1 MTRLLVVLAV
11 VIAVVAVVFVAV
23 TLYVRS
29 HPFETFVK
37 FTRRS
42 LVRSGMER
50 QEIAAGDSSKVVYF
64 RGGSGARTIVL
75 VHGVNDQAGSWSTV
89 IPKLAPKFRLVAIDL
104 PGHGDSEPATGPLP
118 MRILVDALAGVI
130 DRESPNAPVILIGN
144 SMGGWVSMLYAAEH
158 PERVSHLVLED
169 ASGMTWDI
177 SHVPA
182 FPKNR
187 DEARRLLRMVQGPK
201 ADIPD
206 YLADAMVRIAP
217 TLPQGRVLQTNLAEW
232 LVDSKLARL
241 TMPVTLIWGAND
253 GLLPLDYANLLK
265 SRIPG
270 STLHIIEHGAHAPHR
285 QMPAEF
291 SRIVLGAVG

>member
-1 MTRLLVVLAV
+1 V
-11 VIAVVAVVFVAV
+11 
-23 TLYVRS
+23 
-29 HPFETFVK
+29 
-37 FTRRS
+37 
-42 LVRSGMER
+42 
-50 QEIAAGDSSKVVYF
+50 
-64 RGGSGARTIVL
+64 RTIVL

-104 PGHGDSEPATGPLP
+104 PGHGDSAPATGPLP
-118 MRILVDALAGVI
+118 MRMLIDALAGVI
-130 DRESPNAPVILIGN
+130 ERESPGAPVVLVGN
-144 SMGGWVSMLYAAEH
+144 SMGGWVSMLYAVEH

-169 ASGMTWDI
+169 SSGMTWDI

-206 YLADAMVRIAP
+206 YVADAMVKIAP
-217 TLPQGRVLQTNLAEW
+217 TLPQGRVLQAGMVEW
-232 LVDSKLARL
+232 LIDSKLPKL

-253 GLLPLDYANLLK
+253 GLLPLEYANQLK
-265 SRIPG
+265 SRISG

-291 SRIVLGAVG
+291 ARIVLEALG